1 MDKTKGRNYYEAHN
15 DRITSQKDRIRL
27 DTNQSEPRG
36 AVMALSVW
44 IDSVYPQVLIFTAY
58 ILSFDRYGLLSLV
71 CHETRSDI
79 RVHDKAFNYIQIL
92 HEIKYEA
99 FLSSTR
105 QAGRLYLQKSSI
117 LQRADLILSWVC
129 TIFKLSKTVKRT
141 TTWNLLQL
149 HTTKSPCLL
158 WVIVPF
164 TFSAFRQPRD
174 GSRKSKYLRGNLRY
188 EHVLTTFSFPFRC
201 V

>member
-1 MDKTKGRNYYEAHN
+1 MTFIYYFFCFNVHILIIIILYNVILFLGFKRKRRKYKLTRRMDKTKGANYYWAHN

-36 AVMALSVW
+36 EVMALSVW

-99 FLSSTR
+99 YFIFYQASRAALSAEKFNSATR
-105 QAGRLYLQKSSI
+105 RPNLIMGLYN
-117 LQRADLILSWVC
+117 
-129 TIFKLSKTVKRT
+129 T
-141 TTWNLLQL
+141 
-149 HTTKSPCLL
+149 
-158 WVIVPF
+158 
-164 TFSAFRQPRD
+164 
-174 GSRKSKYLRGNLRY
+174 
-188 EHVLTTFSFPFRC
+188 
-201 V
+201 